1 MRQSKRD
8 LQIQKAKE
16 KLQNEI
22 DIVKIL
28 QQLRFFDRAIKVILG
43 DKKVV
48 ELKEAS
54 LKFLI
59 DLDDNKF

>member
-54 LKFLI
+54 LKLLI